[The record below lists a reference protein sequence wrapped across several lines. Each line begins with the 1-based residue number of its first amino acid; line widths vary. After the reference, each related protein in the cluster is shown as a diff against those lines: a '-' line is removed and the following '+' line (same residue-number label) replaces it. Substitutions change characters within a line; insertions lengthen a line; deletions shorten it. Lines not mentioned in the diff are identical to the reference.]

1 MPFVNIDIFVVVT
14 EIIFPLDI
22 VFGQDLVKYA
32 LVTVVE
38 VVNARGKNQEIMNE
52 RSGSFAAY
60 VLLLSV
66 INQ

>member
-22 VFGQDLVKYA
+22 ILGQDLVK
-32 LVTVVE
+32 LRSRDRS
-38 VVNARGKNQEIMNE
+38 RGGRECERKISMDRE
-52 RSGSFAAY
+52 RSGSFANY

-66 INQ
+66 SHQ